1 MRGGGPGQVLN
12 LNAGQNSDTICANA
26 DECMCILR
34 IRYNIS
40 TADYNSVGAYTGAA
54 QFTDS
59 SVNCPSVN
67 QGNQANVDDAATG
80 QNQDESCYSTL
91 ANGGRPLYNR
101 PYVQA
106 FDGDNA
112 KLSIALNTDQSGR
125 TWCSSA
131 KRENFNHIPQILLVS
146 LTRTQVMLSW
156 KRRKVRVKRGN

>member
-1 MRGGGPGQVLN
+1 MRGGGPQQVLN
-12 LNAGQNSDTICANA
+12 LNTGQNSETICANA
-26 DECMCILR
+26 DECMCVLR
-34 IRYNIS
+34 VRYNIS

-125 TWCSSA
+125 TWCSS
-131 KRENFNHIPQILLVS
+131 VG
-146 LTRTQVMLSW
+146 
-156 KRRKVRVKRGN
+156 VRVFVTIECVTVSRLRHRPTRHARIMMNILRITH